1 MRALY
6 EDIKTKLETLKD
18 SDGSNTF
25 KWIHVWNNQLELIDQ
40 SKTYETQ
47 YPACFIEF
55 MPQDIKQ
62 LGAGL
67 QSYDPLMLRFH
78 VIHQQTDATDGT
90 MEQNL
95 DVFDLKTRVFKLLQ
109 KFEPTGASMFVRT
122 AETPDHRHGRLYE
135 FIQEYKTEYIEN
147 TTLEPLNGILVE
159 ADKLKLKISLT
170 VDEVDNPGEPYQ
182 IEE

>member
-55 MPQDIKQ
+55 IPESIKQ

-67 QSYDPLMLRFH
+67 QSFDPLTLRFH
-78 VIHQQTDATDGT
+78 IIHRMLDAVDGT

-95 DVFDLKTRVFKLLQ
+95 DVFDLKKRVFKLLQ
-109 KFEPTGASMFVRT
+109 KFEPTGASMFQRT
-122 AETPDHRHGRLYE
+122 LETPDHRHGSLYE

-147 TTLEPLNGILVE
+147 TALEPVNGKEVPP
-159 ADKLKLKISLT
+159 DTLKLTISLT
-170 VDEVDNPGEPYQ
+170 VDEVDNPNEPYQ

>member
-1 MRALY
+1 MIALY
-6 EDIKTKLETLKD
+6 EQIKTKLETLKD
-18 SDGSNTF
+18 ADGSNTF

-55 MPQDIKQ
+55 DPQEIRQ
-62 LGAGL
+62 LGAGY
-67 QSYDPLMLRFH
+67 QSFDLLLRFH
-78 VIHQQTDATDGT
+78 IIHQLTDAEDGT

-95 DVFDLKTRVFKLLQ
+95 DVFALKTRVFKLIQ
-109 KFEPTGASMFVRT
+109 KFEPPSASMFIRNR
-122 AETPDHRHGRLYE
+122 EIPDHRHGRLYE
-135 FIQEYKTEYIEN
+135 FTQEYKTEYIEN
-147 TTLEPLNGILVE
+147 TAAEPIDGKVI
-159 ADKLKLKISLT
+159 DPDTLKLTLSLT